1 MTPLIVVPVP
11 MDRPDVWDLFRP
23 SIQRFADTLRAH
35 KPGCDYGLIA
45 VVNNSEVTNELH
57 EIFDNLPVTFM
68 RYDGQGADLGS
79 WQAAARANPEA
90 FLFLCTSR
98 VYFHREGW
106 LHWVMET
113 RRIFGPGLYATSAS
127 NEGGGLHACIRA
139 VGIDAETFNSYPA
152 EFISRDQGCWFEI
165 GRDNPL
171 GSFSAWVES
180 RGGAVRIVY
189 WAESWRLATAL
200 MAENIFRRGDQSA
213 LLCWDKHS
221 DAWANASPEEKDR
234 LSHLAFGELR
244 P

>member
-11 MDRPDVWDLFRP
+11 CDSPEVWSLFRP
-23 SIQRFADTLRAH
+23 SIQRFADTLRLY

-106 LHWVMET
+106 LQRIMEA
-113 RRIFGPGLYATSAS
+113 REVYGPGLYATSAS
-127 NEGGGLHACIRA
+127 YEGGVLHACIRA
-139 VGIDAETFNSYPA
+139 VGVDAEVFNAYPA
-152 EFISRDQGCWFEI
+152 EFTSRDQGCWFEI

-171 GSFSAWVES
+171 GPFSAWVRS
-180 RGGAVRIVY
+180 RWKYVKVVYWSGAVGRKD
-189 WAESWRLATAL
+189 WLTPD
-200 MAENIFRRGDQSA
+200 NIFRRGDQSN
-213 LLCWDKHS
+213 LLVFDKHS
-221 DAWANASPEEKDR
+221 LEYENASPEDKSRFEW
-234 LSHLAFGELR
+234 LTFGELR